1 MVTGTHAITVG
12 LLACLRPSDELLC
25 VTGDPYDTLEEVL
38 GVRGEPGIGNLADLS
53 VTSRCHY
60 GLFTA
65 EGGVDVST
73 IADSINVGMTL
84 LGAQFLADLH
94 VFRIHVCPAGHLY
107 AQEHTGMP
115 MCTRLRSTGERVAWY
130 PKL

>member
-1 MVTGTHAITVG
+1 MVAGTHAITVG

-94 VFRIHVCPAGHLY
+94 MFCIHVSSLSP
-107 AQEHTGMP
+107 
-115 MCTRLRSTGERVAWY
+115 LRPGTHWDANVYKAPQHW
-130 PKL
+130 